1 MIQSMLLIGTLRH
14 LSSPAS
20 RLHAVSRI
28 ICIFIVII
36 IMNNPF
42 VGLNWNQR
50 DMDAFIALV
59 YLGRVLKRRRRRR
72 RRRYWVR
79 PWLQRRPMLGQ
90 YDTLFQELD
99 RECQGDYM
107 NSIRLDRNVF
117 NEVLQRVAP
126 RIAMNDIYRQPLD
139 PGMKLVITLRHL
151 ATGDSYRSLEPP

>member
-1 MIQSMLLIGTLRH
+1 MSTCVVRGAQVAPTPNLQHTYSTTHLRSTCPTRDVTIMIQSMLLIGTLRH

-28 ICIFIVII
+28 ISICIFIVII

-59 YLGRVLKRRRRRR
+59 YLRQVLRRRRRR

-79 PWLQRRPMLGQ
+79 PWLQRRPMFMYGQ
-90 YDTLFQELD
+90 PF
-99 RECQGDYM
+99 
-107 NSIRLDRNVF
+107 
-117 NEVLQRVAP
+117 
-126 RIAMNDIYRQPLD
+126 
-139 PGMKLVITLRHL
+139 
-151 ATGDSYRSLEPP
+151 